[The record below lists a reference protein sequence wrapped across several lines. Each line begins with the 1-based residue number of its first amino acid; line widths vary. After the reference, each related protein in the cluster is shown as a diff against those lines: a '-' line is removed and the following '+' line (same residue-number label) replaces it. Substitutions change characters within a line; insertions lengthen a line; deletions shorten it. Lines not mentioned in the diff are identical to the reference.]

1 MRLLIWVRCVDN
13 LERFFVVSCLFAIS
27 TTKWSIS
34 VVTSSC
40 CSSCLTAQ
48 GYNHASDALWPQ
60 EWLNLGKS
68 AVRLGQR
75 EINSMRKGNLFRLP
89 TAARV
94 QKGEFAK
101 DFHKLIKKKNFHV
114 YSASDLFLT
123 KEFMDKFRSQS
134 TARRMRT
141 RPISYHTLLLMYL
154 KQPFIPLCLWLPV
167 ICPKILPAHCEIT
180 LPVKLDVVRWPQ
192 SVAGPFWKDSSSLCL
207 GQHVGL

>member
-101 DFHKLIKKKNFHV
+101 DFHKLIKKKKTFMSTQQVIFFLQRSSWTNLGLKVLLEEWGHV
-114 YSASDLFLT
+114 PFPITRYCSCIWSSLSSHCASD
-123 KEFMDKFRSQS
+123 
-134 TARRMRT
+134 
-141 RPISYHTLLLMYL
+141 YL
-154 KQPFIPLCLWLPV
+154 SFAQRFCQP
-167 ICPKILPAHCEIT
+167 T
-180 LPVKLDVVRWPQ
+180 VKLLSQ
-192 SVAGPFWKDSSSLCL
+192 
-207 GQHVGL
+207 